1 MRGRP
6 TVANDTKKAAKVEI
20 PVVTPV
26 TKIKPASLDVVK
38 HVTSRPP
45 SVTVERPVVNNR
57 PKTHRS
63 VTSATPT
70 KPTTADV
77 TSDPAV
83 LKEAIN
89 NVVDQLP
96 VIANE
101 TVQVGITLRRAIP
114 WSGDLLRMCES
125 PTCLHSP
132 SKVFGVEHLLDIFC
146 CELAGHRC
154 GCM

>member
-6 TVANDTKKAAKVEI
+6 TVANETKKAVKVEI
-20 PVVTPV
+20 PVVTVATPV
-26 TKIKPASLDVVK
+26 ISNKPASLDVVK
-38 HVTSRPP
+38 PVTSRPP
-45 SVTVERPVVNNR
+45 SVTVERPVVSNR

-101 TVQVGITLRRAIP
+101 TVQVGITMRRFI
-114 WSGDLLRMCES
+114 
-125 PTCLHSP
+125 
-132 SKVFGVEHLLDIFC
+132 IQ
-146 CELAGHRC
+146 
-154 GCM
+154 

>member
-6 TVANDTKKAAKVEI
+6 TVANDTKKAVKVEI
-20 PVVTPV
+20 PVVTVATPV
-26 TKIKPASLDVVK
+26 TKNKPASLDVVK

-45 SVTVERPVVNNR
+45 NVTVERPVVNNR

-63 VTSATPT
+63 VTTATPIVAT

-77 TSDPAV
+77 TSDVAVKAAV

-101 TVQVGITLRRAIP
+101 TVQVGITMRRFI
-114 WSGDLLRMCES
+114 
-125 PTCLHSP
+125 
-132 SKVFGVEHLLDIFC
+132 IQ
-146 CELAGHRC
+146 
-154 GCM
+154 

>member
-6 TVANDTKKAAKVEI
+6 TVANDTKKAVKVEI
-20 PVVTPV
+20 PVVTVATPV
-26 TKIKPASLDVVK
+26 TKNKPASLDVVK
-38 HVTSRPP
+38 PVTSRPP
-45 SVTVERPVVNNR
+45 NVTVERPVVNNR

-63 VTSATPT
+63 VTTATPIVAT

-101 TVQVGITLRRAIP
+101 TVQVGITMRRFI
-114 WSGDLLRMCES
+114 
-125 PTCLHSP
+125 
-132 SKVFGVEHLLDIFC
+132 IQ
-146 CELAGHRC
+146 
-154 GCM
+154 